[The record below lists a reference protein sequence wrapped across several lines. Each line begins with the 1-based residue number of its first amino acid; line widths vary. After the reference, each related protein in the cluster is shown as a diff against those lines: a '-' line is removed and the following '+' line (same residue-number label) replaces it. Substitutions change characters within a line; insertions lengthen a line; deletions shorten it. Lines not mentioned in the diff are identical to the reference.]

1 MVLCENCNNGYKR
14 KTKIIAE
21 YFTVCIFTKA
31 SEMRTAKKESWE
43 SEHEQASHGPWGS
56 AAYIHFR
63 FSADNF
69 QR

>member
-43 SEHEQASHGPWGS
+43 SEHEQASHGP
-56 AAYIHFR
+56 
-63 FSADNF
+63 
-69 QR
+69 